1 MQSFRGISPTH
12 VGKDEQRLRFSL
24 RIDCPVV
31 SVRARGY
38 YTRESD
44 DERKE
49 HYSNYVE
56 AAMLWVTLCSAGR
69 GAAKSVISSL
79 QFASALKSKS
89 VLQSF

>member
-31 SVRARGY
+31 SVRTRGY

-49 HYSNYVE
+49 YSNYVE
-56 AAMLWVTLCSAGR
+56 AAMQWVTLCSAGR

-89 VLQSF
+89 FWQSF